1 MNDIY
6 DELKGQDLP
15 IELVGIGKDSHISY
29 SDNWT
34 SGNHAPVCAD
44 ESPFSTWSGW
54 GASQRD
60 LFVLNL
66 EGNIALHQNISSGI
80 PDGLEDLIL
89 DLLDPAIALCDL
101 GTVYVSEV
109 SNASESESYIE
120 IYNSGSV
127 DCSLEGYRLGNSDNP
142 LDHTFGVVV
151 IPAAGFWL
159 GYQGQ
164 DSSFSADLDSSGDT
178 IIFSDSNNNILSIV
192 LGASQELNGVTLS
205 QSFDSNGVGCYTDPT
220 PEETNGVC
228 VTLGNHEESI
238 LPEEVIL
245 YQNYPNPFNPVTTM
259 KFSLWKDAY
268 VNFNIYDLNGNL
280 ILNLLKGNLA
290 SGNRSIEWN
299 GVDHFGQK
307 VSAGIYVYRLEID
320 GIAYNKKM
328 IYLK

>member
-1 MNDIY
+1 M
-6 DELKGQDLP
+6 
-15 IELVGIGKDSHISY
+15 
-29 SDNWT
+29 
-34 SGNHAPVCAD
+34 
-44 ESPFSTWSGW
+44 
-54 GASQRD
+54 
-60 LFVLNL
+60 
-66 EGNIALHQNISSGI
+66 
-80 PDGLEDLIL
+80 
-89 DLLDPAIALCDL
+89 DPSVTPCEL
-101 GTVYVSEV
+101 GTIFVSEV
-109 SNASESESYIE
+109 NNSGTSENYIE
-120 IYNSGSV
+120 LYNSGTV
-127 DCSLEGYRLGNSDNP
+127 DCSLEGFRLGNSDNP

-164 DSSFSADLDSSGDT
+164 DSSFSTDLDSSGDT

-205 QSFDSNGVGCYTDPT
+205 QSFDSNGVGCYTDAT